1 MPSCNGPNSIIL
13 QNLIFR
19 VRDDVRRAINEMK
32 SDVGSQGDE
41 SEVDG
46 CIGYAVD
53 SSWGTAAIAG
63 SYPGFVLSWLEV
75 QENGKF
81 GWFCAINCTS
91 AWLWYNCRMQR
102 SDHKWDVMWKV
113 QVSFL
118 STVSDRLQRGS
129 TCACC
134 THKLWCGWWQQCTAT
149 RISPRPQGWQKR
161 GWVSG
166 GGLMCPAAV
175 LVFSQS
181 TLMVCNWAKLY

>member
-1 MPSCNGPNSIIL
+1 MCSSARNNQQSADRLQQTEILISSYYVMPSCNGPNSIIL

-32 SDVGSQGDE
+32 SDVGSQGGE

-81 GWFCAINCTS
+81 G
-91 AWLWYNCRMQR
+91 
-102 SDHKWDVMWKV
+102 
-113 QVSFL
+113 
-118 STVSDRLQRGS
+118 
-129 TCACC
+129 
-134 THKLWCGWWQQCTAT
+134 
-149 RISPRPQGWQKR
+149 
-161 GWVSG
+161 
-166 GGLMCPAAV
+166 
-175 LVFSQS
+175 
-181 TLMVCNWAKLY
+181 